1 MGSAPGRSFPNRVL
15 MTVGIVAA
23 SLVVLY
29 LFVVLSRVLL
39 IVFAGVLTAVILGG
53 ATQGLTDRTPLERP
67 GALVLVVLGVV
78 LTVAAI
84 SGIAGPR
91 LSGQINDLI
100 VQLPTAVSD
109 LRERLTTQAWVRRL
123 LGDAEAVERLMPSPQ
138 DVLGGVTSAFSRTLG
153 ALANAFIILFIG
165 IYGAASPDSYRN
177 GIVLLTPKRHRERA
191 REVLDALAHAIQWW
205 LLGRLTMMVVVG
217 LLTGLGLWIAGVPT
231 PLALGLLAALLS
243 FVPYVGPILS
253 FIPAVLVAL
262 MVSLTKAFYVVLVF
276 GIVQTLES
284 YLITPLVQR
293 RAVSLPPVILITAQ
307 VAMGVLAGATGVLL
321 ATPLA
326 VSVIVLLQMLYVED
340 VLGDNVHV
348 LGQ

>member
-1 MGSAPGRSFPNRVL
+1 VFT
-15 MTVGIVAA
+15 TVGIVAL

-39 IVFAGVLTAVILGG
+39 IVFAGVLTAVLLGG
-53 ATQGLTDRTPLERP
+53 GAQWLAGRTPLNRP
-67 GALVLVVLGVV
+67 SALAVVVTG
-78 LTVAAI
+78 VAAV
-84 SGIAGPR
+84 IAGIVGGAGPP

-100 VQLPTAVSD
+100 VQLPSAVSQFRD
-109 LRERLTTQAWVRRL
+109 QVMAQEWARRL
-123 LGDAEAVERLMPSPQ
+123 FEDPDSIERLMPSPQ

-153 ALANAFIILFIG
+153 VLTNAFIILFIG
-165 IYGAASPDSYRN
+165 IYGAAAPQSYVR
-177 GIVLLTPKRHRERA
+177 GIELLTPKRHRDRA
-191 REVLDALAHAIQWW
+191 REVLDALAHALRWW
-205 LLGRLTMMVVVG
+205 LVGRLTMMAVVG
-217 LLTGLGLWIAGVPT
+217 VLTGVGLWIAGVPT

-253 FIPAVLVAL
+253 FIPAVLIAL
-262 MVSLTKAFYVVLVF
+262 TVDLTTVLYVVIVF
-276 GIVQTLES
+276 GAVQTLES

-307 VAMGVLAGATGVLL
+307 IAMGVLAGATGVLL

-326 VSVIVLLQMLYVED
+326 VCVIVLLQMLYVED
-340 VLGDNVHV
+340 VLGDSVHI